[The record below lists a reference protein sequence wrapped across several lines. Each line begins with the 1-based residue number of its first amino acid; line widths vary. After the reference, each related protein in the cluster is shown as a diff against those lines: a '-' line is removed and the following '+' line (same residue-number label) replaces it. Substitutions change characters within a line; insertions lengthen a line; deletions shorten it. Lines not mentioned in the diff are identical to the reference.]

1 MGVDNF
7 SKGTADHENNHLKE
21 RSYWLAWSKIPGIGP
36 VLLRRLEQ
44 QFGTLGA
51 AWVSPA
57 RELQEVE
64 GLGQQL
70 SVRIQENRS
79 TIDPQKFLEE
89 HLIKNPHFWTPA
101 DPDYPRLLLETPNP
115 PPVLYYRGKPN
126 SLESQGITPAIAI
139 VGTRDPS
146 PHGKKWTKR
155 IVTALAK
162 RGFLIVSGMAA
173 GIDTEAHRACLEVGQ
188 RTIAVLGTGIDIA
201 YPPRNQGLY
210 RDIVKQ
216 GLVVSEYPQGTAPDR
231 PHFPQRNRIIA
242 GLCRAVL
249 VMEAPIKSGAL
260 ITAYIANEYNRDVYA
275 LPDSPDNIK
284 GLGCLSLLSKGAHLI
299 TGEED
304 LLAMLGELPSLD
316 LQTQNSLSQN
326 QQELFTTP
334 PPAIAKLPPNLLK
347 VWQAIPPEPITL
359 DAIVQA
365 MQTSA
370 AEVAGALLQLELL
383 GLITQLPGMR
393 YQRN

>member
-7 SKGTADHENNHLKE
+7 SKGTADQENNHLGE
-21 RSYWLAWSKIPGIGP
+21 RSYWLAWSQIPGIGP

-44 QFGTLGA
+44 HFGTLAA
-51 AWVSPA
+51 AWVRTA
-57 RELQEVE
+57 EELQEVE

-70 SVRIQENRS
+70 SMRIAENRS
-79 TIDPQKFLEE
+79 ILEPQKFLEE

-126 SLESQGITPAIAI
+126 PLESQGITPAIAI

-155 IVTALAK
+155 IVTALAN

-173 GIDTEAHRACLEVGQ
+173 GIDTEAHRACLEAGQ

-216 GLVVSEYPQGTAPDR
+216 GLVVSEYPQGTPPDR

-260 ITAYIANEYNRDVYA
+260 ITAYIANEYNRDVYV

-284 GLGCLSLLSKGAHLI
+284 GLGCLSLLSKGAHPFWH
-299 TGEED
+299 ED
-304 LLAMLGELPSLD
+304 QLLEMLGEMPNLDTPPSSSP
-316 LQTQNSLSQN
+316 QPN

-334 PPAIAKLPPNLLK
+334 PPAIAQLPPNLLK

>member
-249 VMEAPIKSGAL
+249 VMEAPIKSVAL

-316 LQTQNSLSQN
+316 LQPQNSLSQN

>member
-1 MGVDNF
+1 MGVDNLP
-7 SKGTADHENNHLKE
+7 KGTADNENNHPGE
-21 RSYWLAWSKIPGIGP
+21 RSYWLVWSQIPGIGP

-44 QFGTLGA
+44 HFGTLAA
-51 AWVSPA
+51 AWVGTT

-64 GLGQQL
+64 GLGQQS
-70 SVRIQENRS
+70 SVRIGENRS
-79 TIDPQKFLEE
+79 TLDPQKFLEE
-89 HLIKNPHFWTPA
+89 HLLKNPHFWTPA

-155 IVTALAK
+155 IVTALAN

-173 GIDTEAHRACLEVGQ
+173 GIDTDAHRACLDVGQ
-188 RTIAVLGTGIDIA
+188 RTIAVLGTGIDVV

-216 GLVVSEYPQGTAPDR
+216 GLVVSEYPQGTPPDR
-231 PHFPQRNRIIA
+231 THFPQRNRIIA

-260 ITAYIANEYNRDVYA
+260 ITAYIANEYSRDVYA
-275 LPDSPDNIK
+275 LPDSPDNK
-284 GLGCLSLLSKGAHLI
+284 KCLGCLSLLSKGAHLI

-316 LQTQNSLSQN
+316 LQPQNSLPQN
-326 QQELFTTP
+326 QQELFSTP
-334 PPAIAKLPPNLLK
+334 PPAIAQLPPNLLK
-347 VWQAIPPEPITL
+347 FWQAIPLEPITF

-365 MQTSA
+365 MHTSA

>member
-316 LQTQNSLSQN
+316 LQPQNSLSQN